1 MPEPPGQSGVSRAA
15 DGGAGADLRTRGRA
29 AHAGK
34 PGRMLGWGRFPAW
47 VGVLTV
53 LAAALLGAGFTVAS
67 HGDPGRAL
75 GIWVGAG
82 TVAAGT
88 SVRARAA
95 YAIIPVPAL
104 AYASAAAIAGLV
116 HDRAVDISR
125 TTLTLSATQWIA
137 SGFDAMTAATTLAVL
152 LALARWL
159 LSMRAARAAYR
170 EVRINVDSG

>member
-1 MPEPPGQSGVSRAA
+1 MPEPPGQGRTSRLA
-15 DGGAGADLRTRGRA
+15 DGGAEAGSRTRRHA
-29 AHAGK
+29 ADAGK
-34 PGRMLGWGRFPAW
+34 PGPMLGWGRYPAW

-75 GIWVGAG
+75 GIWIAAG
-82 TVAAGT
+82 TVAAGI
-88 SVRARAA
+88 SVRARSA
-95 YAIIPVPAL
+95 YTIIPVPAL

-125 TTLTLSATQWIA
+125 TALTISATQWIA
-137 SGFDAMTAATTLAVL
+137 SGFDAMTAATTLAAL

-159 LSMRAARAAYR
+159 LGMRAARAAYR
-170 EVRINVDSG
+170 

>member
-1 MPEPPGQSGVSRAA
+1 MA
-15 DGGAGADLRTRGRA
+15 
-29 AHAGK
+29 
-34 PGRMLGWGRFPAW
+34 GWGRYPAW

-67 HGDPGRAL
+67 RGEPGRAL
-75 GIWVGAG
+75 GIWVAAG

-88 SVRARAA
+88 SVRARSA
-95 YAIIPVPAL
+95 YTIIPVPAL

-125 TTLTLSATQWIA
+125 TALTVSATQWIA
-137 SGFDAMTAATTLAVL
+137 SGFDAMTAATTLAAV

-159 LSMRAARAAYR
+159 LSMRKARAAYR
-170 EVRINVDSG
+170 

>member
-1 MPEPPGQSGVSRAA
+1 MPEPPGQSRVSRADD
-15 DGGAGADLRTRGRA
+15 DGAEAGLRTRGPA

-34 PGRMLGWGRFPAW
+34 PGRMPRWGRYPAW

-75 GIWVGAG
+75 GIWV
-82 TVAAGT
+82 AAGT
-88 SVRARAA
+88 LAAGISVRARSA
-95 YAIIPVPAL
+95 YEIIPVPAL
-104 AYASAAAIAGLV
+104 AYVSAAAIAGLA

-125 TTLTLSATQWIA
+125 TALTVSATQWIA
-137 SGFDAMTAATTLAVL
+137 SGFDAMTAATTLAAL

-159 LSMRAARAAYR
+159 LSMRATRAAYR
-170 EVRINVDSG
+170 

>member
-1 MPEPPGQSGVSRAA
+1 MPEPPGQSRISRAA
-15 DGGAGADLRTRGRA
+15 DDGAEVGLPTRGHA
-29 AHAGK
+29 ADAGK
-34 PGRMLGWGRFPAW
+34 PGRMLGWGRYPAW

-75 GIWVGAG
+75 GIWVAAG
-82 TVAAGT
+82 TVAAGI
-88 SVRARAA
+88 SVRARST

-116 HDRAVDISR
+116 HDRTVDISR
-125 TTLTLSATQWIA
+125 TALTVSATQWIA
-137 SGFDAMTAATTLAVL
+137 DGFDAMAAATVLAAL

-159 LSMRAARAAYR
+159 LSMRATRAAFR
-170 EVRINVDSG
+170 

>member
-1 MPEPPGQSGVSRAA
+1 MPEPPGRRRSSRAA
-15 DGGAGADLRTRGRA
+15 DGGAEAGLRSRGRA
-29 AHAGK
+29 AGAGTS
-34 PGRMLGWGRFPAW
+34 GRMPGWGRYPAW

-67 HGDPGRAL
+67 GGEPGRAL
-75 GIWVGAG
+75 GIWVAAG
-82 TVAAGT
+82 TVAGGT
-88 SVRARAA
+88 SVRARSA

-125 TTLTLSATQWIA
+125 TALTVNATQWIA
-137 SGFDAMTAATTLAVL
+137 GGFDAMTVATTLAAV

-159 LSMRAARAAYR
+159 LSMRATRAAYR
-170 EVRINVDSG
+170 